1 MEEANENA
9 ESKSSEPKKKRRTA
23 KDYAIEFFVRIAVTA
38 LAVWLAC
45 TFVIGVFVNHSNSSY
60 PMIKDGD
67 LCITYR
73 LAKLAQGDE
82 IAYISGDATKF
93 GRIIA
98 FEGDT
103 VEIKDDYITVNGYGI
118 FEDTVYQ
125 TTGEG
130 SSIDY
135 PYTVP
140 DGCVFVLNDFRSDVS
155 DSRTYGGIPLT
166 DSKGKVIFIM
176 RRRGI

>member
-1 MEEANENA
+1 MEEINKNA

-23 KDYAIEFFVRIAVTA
+23 KDYVIEFFVRIAVVV
-38 LAVWLAC
+38 LVVWLIC
-45 TFVIGVFVNHSNSSY
+45 TFVVGVYVNHSNSAY
-60 PMIKDGD
+60 PMLKDGD

-82 IAYISGDATKF
+82 IAYESGDTIKF

-98 FEGDT
+98 FEGDS
-103 VEIKDDYITVNGYGI
+103 VDIKDDYIMVNGYGI

-125 TTGEG
+125 TTSDG
-130 SSIDY
+130 STIEY